1 MTEFESWDHFISE
14 VTKHKSLLQIIR
26 WEVCYKALFNSRL

>member
-14 VTKHKSLLQIIR
+14 VTKHKSLLRIIR
-26 WEVCYKALFNSRL
+26 